1 MVVFN
6 LLGFREAYRFSQ
18 GDREP
23 LVENLCL
30 EAVVLILAL
39 SELWLSKVW
48 SASQE
53 HTLSL
58 CEDPECPSRLYL
70 PSYVS
75 PRQLTEARSA

>member
-1 MVVFN
+1 MVLFN

-39 SELWLSKVW
+39 SEL
-48 SASQE
+48 
-53 HTLSL
+53 
-58 CEDPECPSRLYL
+58 
-70 PSYVS
+70 
-75 PRQLTEARSA
+75 